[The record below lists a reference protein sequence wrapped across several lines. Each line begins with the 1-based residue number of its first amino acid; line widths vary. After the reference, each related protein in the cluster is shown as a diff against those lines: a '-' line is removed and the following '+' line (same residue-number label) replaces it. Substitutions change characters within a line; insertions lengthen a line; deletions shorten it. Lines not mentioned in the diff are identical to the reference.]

1 MILGILIFTSLNL
14 FDKYNEKKM
23 PNCPSYCGV
32 EHVHRG
38 EKMDLKKLQEMIQPK
53 SAVPDNTKNQ
63 GFEVFGDKSQEGDII
78 KENAFKALAEAGM
91 TEEDILGMVM
101 GSVGGGAGGAGKG
114 VMGALKG
121 IGGGIKGLAGK
132 IGSKAKFP
140 QGYGAP
146 QSPGQSPELP
156 AFIRKSM
163 EKQNNPLQ
171 QLQKEQQTRGTI
183 QQAIKQLMN
192 PNTVIRE
199 EGIKK
204 SLKGMRKTG
213 IRG

>member
-1 MILGILIFTSLNL
+1 MFASLNL
-14 FDKYNEKKM
+14 FDKYNENKIPSC
-23 PNCPSYCGV
+23 PNYCGI

-38 EKMDLKKLQEMIQPK
+38 EKMDLKKLQAMIQPK
-53 SAVPDNTKNQ
+53 AAVPDNTKQNV
-63 GFEVFGDKSQEGDII
+63 FEVFADKSQEGDTI
-78 KENAFKALAEAGM
+78 KNNALSSLKQAGM

-101 GSVGGGAGGAGKG
+101 GSVGGGAAGKG

-121 IGGGIKGLAGK
+121 IGGKLKGLTGK

-156 AFIRKSM
+156 SFIRKSM

-171 QLQKEQQTRGTI
+171 LLKKEEETVGGI
-183 QQAIKQLMN
+183 QAAIKQLMN

-204 SLKGMRKTG
+204 GAKAGMRQFGKFN
-213 IRG
+213 RKK

>member
-1 MILGILIFTSLNL
+1 
-14 FDKYNEKKM
+14 
-23 PNCPSYCGV
+23 
-32 EHVHRG
+32 
-38 EKMDLKKLQEMIQPK
+38 MIQPK
-53 SAVPDNTKNQ
+53 AAVPDNTKQ
-63 GFEVFGDKSQEGDII
+63 QVFEVFNDKSQEGDTI
-78 KENAFKALAEAGM
+78 KTNALSALKQAGM

-101 GSVGGGAGGAGKG
+101 GSVGGGGAGKG

-121 IGGGIKGLAGK
+121 MGGKLKGLTGK

-156 AFIRKSM
+156 SFIRKSM

-171 QLQKEQQTRGTI
+171 LLQKEQQTRGTI
-183 QQAIKQLMN
+183 QEAIKQLMN

>member
-1 MILGILIFTSLNL
+1 MFASLNL
-14 FDKYNEKKM
+14 FDKYNENKIPPC
-23 PNCPSYCGV
+23 PNHCGV

-53 SAVPDNTKNQ
+53 ASMPDNTKQ
-63 GFEVFGDKSQEGDII
+63 QVFEVFNDKSQEGDTI
-78 KENAFKALAEAGM
+78 KTNALSALKQVGM
-91 TEEDILGMVM
+91 TEEDILGLVM
-101 GSVGGGAGGAGKG
+101 GSVGGGGAGKG

-121 IGGGIKGLAGK
+121 MGSGLKGLTGK

-171 QLQKEQQTRGTI
+171 LLQKEQQTRGTI
-183 QQAIKQLMN
+183 QEAIKQLMN

-204 SLKGMRKTG
+204 GLKGMRKTG

>member
-1 MILGILIFTSLNL
+1 
-14 FDKYNEKKM
+14 
-23 PNCPSYCGV
+23 
-32 EHVHRG
+32 
-38 EKMDLKKLQEMIQPK
+38 
-53 SAVPDNTKNQ
+53 
-63 GFEVFGDKSQEGDII
+63 
-78 KENAFKALAEAGM
+78 
-91 TEEDILGMVM
+91 M
-101 GSVGGGAGGAGKG
+101 GSVGGGVGAGRG
-114 VMGALKG
+114 IMGALKG
-121 IGGGIKGLAGK
+121 IGGKLKGLTGK

-156 AFIRKSM
+156 SFIRKSM

-171 QLQKEQQTRGTI
+171 LLKKEQQTRGTI

>member
-1 MILGILIFTSLNL
+1 MFASLNL
-14 FDKYNEKKM
+14 FDKYNENKIPSC
-23 PNCPSYCGV
+23 PNYCGI

-38 EKMDLKKLQEMIQPK
+38 EKMDLKKLQAMIQPNT
-53 SAVPDNTKNQ
+53 AVPDNTKQ
-63 GFEVFGDKSQEGDII
+63 QVFEVFADKSQEGDTI
-78 KENAFKALAEAGM
+78 KTNALGSLKQAGL
-91 TEEDILGMVM
+91 TEEDILGIVM
-101 GSVGGGAGGAGKG
+101 GSVGGGVGAGRG
-114 VMGALKG
+114 IMGALKG
-121 IGGGIKGLAGK
+121 IGGKLKGLTGK

-156 AFIRKSM
+156 SFIRKSM

-171 QLQKEQQTRGTI
+171 LLKKEQQTRSTI

-204 SLKGMRKTG
+204 GAKAGMRQFGKFN
-213 IRG
+213 RKK